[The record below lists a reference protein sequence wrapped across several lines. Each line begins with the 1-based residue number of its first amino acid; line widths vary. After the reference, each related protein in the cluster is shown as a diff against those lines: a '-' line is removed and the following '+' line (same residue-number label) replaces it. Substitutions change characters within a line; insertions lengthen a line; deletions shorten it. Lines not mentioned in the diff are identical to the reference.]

1 MAVGYVLGALGW
13 MTANEKKFISRYVIY
28 IGVPM
33 NSLAGLLNNL
43 EKDDVSRFA
52 YYLLVPLITILIML
66 AISLFAAKALRLP
79 RKQSGVFVSIAF
91 LSNTLFIGL
100 PMGLQLFGEPSVPYV
115 MVYYMI
121 STIFSQIIALL
132 LIEHAGKE
140 EGEGEIVNLSGRMG
154 ALLKDIFSKPPII
167 AIFVAIALLLLGLRP
182 PELFMSFAGYIGSTV
197 TPLAL
202 MYCGFI
208 IYEMG
213 LKNIRLMRG
222 MSAMLFLRLIL
233 SPAVCAAVCI
243 LLSVGGLAR
252 NVFIMQA
259 ALPAVTQIT
268 VWAGEYHADE
278 EYAAVGS
285 TLTLFGV
292 FITIPVLMLF
302 LN

>member
-1 MAVGYVLGALGW
+1 
-13 MTANEKKFISRYVIY
+13 
-28 IGVPM
+28 
-33 NSLAGLLNNL
+33 
-43 EKDDVSRFA
+43 
-52 YYLLVPLITILIML
+52 
-66 AISLFAAKALRLP
+66 
-79 RKQSGVFVSIAF
+79 
-91 LSNTLFIGL
+91 
-100 PMGLQLFGEPSVPYV
+100 
-115 MVYYMI
+115 
-121 STIFSQIIALL
+121 
-132 LIEHAGKE
+132 
-140 EGEGEIVNLSGRMG
+140 
-154 ALLKDIFSKPPII
+154 
-167 AIFVAIALLLLGLRP
+167 
-182 PELFMSFAGYIGSTV
+182 MSFAGYISSTV

-213 LKNIRLMRG
+213 VKNIRLMRG

-233 SPAVCAAVCI
+233 SPAVCAAVCL

-292 FITIPVLMLF
+292 FVTIPVLMLF